1 MSAIGGILLA
11 AGEAS
16 RFGAPKQAARIGEE
30 ALLQRASAQLQAAG
44 LAASVVVLGAYV
56 DRVAPLLPAEVARVV
71 NPHWSDG
78 MLGSLQTGLRFL
90 LAQRVELAGIFV
102 TAADQPDFT
111 TAHIEGYLRAARR
124 EDDGVRPVVTAYA
137 RGYGL
142 PFVLPQSFF
151 DQLLALPRTGQLRP
165 LLRSLPDA
173 VALAE
178 GPHLRDI
185 DTREDLKDWLAEKG

>member
-44 LAASVVVLGAYV
+44 LAANVVVLGAHV
-56 DRVAPLLPAEVARVV
+56 DRVAPLLPVEVARVV

-78 MLGSLQTGLRFL
+78 MLGSLQAGLRFL

-102 TAADQPDFT
+102 TAADQPGFT

-124 EDDGVRPVVTAYA
+124 EEDGVRPVVTAYA

-151 DQLLALPRTGQLRP
+151 DQLLALPPTGQLRP
-165 LLRSLPDA
+165 LLRSLPNA

-185 DTREDLKDWLAEKG
+185 DTQEDLEDWLAEKG